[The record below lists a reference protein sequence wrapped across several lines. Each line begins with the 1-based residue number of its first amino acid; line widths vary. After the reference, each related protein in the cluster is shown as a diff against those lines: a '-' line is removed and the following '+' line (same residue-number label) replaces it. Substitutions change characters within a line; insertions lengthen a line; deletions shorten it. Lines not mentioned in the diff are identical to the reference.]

1 MHVFVVTPVDGQL
14 CVALGGVAR
23 LLCDSHFRAWFSI
36 LSCARATCDCVRA
49 HTAHTHT
56 QSAPLLSPACP
67 TWPDVEARS
76 DGAVNFLFV
85 DGFGQLASVVTRIHA
100 RTCTPSPHAHSR
112 TRRGR
117 LVSHRLS
124 LTRTHRCRWQERRRL
139 VRAIRPSKWPQ
150 GQVVHVRVRDS
161 ASCPC
166 HLRAVACA
174 CPQISSKSCANRCR
188 VLGGPVWDTVLTR
201 RTHASPVPRAAALS
215 VRRCTT
221 RLTSGMPE
229 RE

>member
-1 MHVFVVTPVDGQL
+1 VIVSG
-14 CVALGGVAR
+14 
-23 LLCDSHFRAWFSI
+23 
-36 LSCARATCDCVRA
+36 
-49 HTAHTHT
+49 HTAHTHK
-56 QSAPLLSPACP
+56 SVPLLSSACP

-85 DGFGQLASVVTRIHA
+85 DGFGQLASVVMRIHA

-117 LVSHRLS
+117 LAWTHIDSLSH
-124 LTRTHRCRWQERRRL
+124 TRTHRCRWQERRRL

-150 GQVVHVRVRDS
+150 GQVVHVRVRNS
-161 ASCPC
+161 ASCHC

-188 VLGGPVWDTVLTR
+188 VLGPVCDTVLTR
-201 RTHASPVPRAAALS
+201 RTHTSPVPRAAALS
-215 VRRCTT
+215 ARRCTT